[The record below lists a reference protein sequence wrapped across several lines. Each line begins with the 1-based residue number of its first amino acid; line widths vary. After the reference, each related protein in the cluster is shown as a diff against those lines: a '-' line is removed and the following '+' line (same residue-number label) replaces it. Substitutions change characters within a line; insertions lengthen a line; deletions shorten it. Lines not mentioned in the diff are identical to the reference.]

1 MLKVILTLI
10 VTSLTSLI
18 SLSAMADTESYPT
31 IYTVPVAESLAQYAV
46 FPLADSKVVN
56 DGTTLTVTY
65 SLPQELTG
73 TPMSVTLSGPV
84 AGTTLSGPNADA
96 TCGKTDSLVSCKIS
110 YTGIL
115 INPNA
120 VKQYLTAKYSDSQEL
135 GFRLQVAAIF
145 ANEPVGIVSFSR

>member
-10 VTSLTSLI
+10 VTSLTGLFC
-18 SLSAMADTESYPT
+18 LSAVAGTESYPT
-31 IYTVPVAESLAQYAV
+31 IYTVPVAENLAQYAV
-46 FPLADSKVVN
+46 FPLADSKIVN

-73 TPMSVTLSGPV
+73 TPMSVTLTGPV

-110 YTGIL
+110 YTGIT
-115 INPNA
+115 INANA
-120 VKQYLTAKYSDSQEL
+120 VKQYLTAKYTDSQEL
-135 GFRLQVAAIF
+135 GFRQQVAAIF
-145 ANEPVGIVSFSR
+145 ENEPVGIVSFSR